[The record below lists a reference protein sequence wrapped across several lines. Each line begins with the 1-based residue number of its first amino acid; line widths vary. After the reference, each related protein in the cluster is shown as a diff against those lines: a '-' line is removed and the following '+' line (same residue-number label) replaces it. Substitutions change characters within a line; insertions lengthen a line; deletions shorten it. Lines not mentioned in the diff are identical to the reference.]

1 MNIDQRSSIIDNMSY
16 IQAGTLVID
25 KDHGV
30 CTVLSCRRTGHQYER
45 YYEYEILT
53 PSSGIITTDEY
64 EFMSGNIQKV
74 NDKEEK

>member
-1 MNIDQRSSIIDNMSY
+1 MSY
-16 IQAGTLVID
+16 IEVGTLVID

-30 CTVLSCRRTGHQYER
+30 CTVLSSRRTGHQYER

-74 NDKEEK
+74 KDTYEKEEK